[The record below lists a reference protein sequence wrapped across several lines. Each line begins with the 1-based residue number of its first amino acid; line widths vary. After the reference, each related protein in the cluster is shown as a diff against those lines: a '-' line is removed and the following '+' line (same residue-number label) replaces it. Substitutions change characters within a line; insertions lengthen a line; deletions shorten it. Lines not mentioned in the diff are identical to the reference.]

1 MISTSSQNTRTSGR
15 ERSGV
20 FPIRLRPD
28 SENWIPSHKSRL
40 QLSWATASKPGS
52 RSRCSLR
59 GGIYGPPP
67 TQPVIK
73 ALHRCSSPAMEKGI
87 VIMFTLFPLGQI
99 VATPGALAA
108 LERAKQTATCFL
120 ARHATGD
127 WGELEPTDIAEN
139 EYSMAHGFR
148 LLSSYQTGAGEKL
161 WIITEADRS
170 VTTLLLPDEY

>member
-1 MISTSSQNTRTSGR
+1 
-15 ERSGV
+15 
-20 FPIRLRPD
+20 
-28 SENWIPSHKSRL
+28 
-40 QLSWATASKPGS
+40 
-52 RSRCSLR
+52 
-59 GGIYGPPP
+59 
-67 TQPVIK
+67 
-73 ALHRCSSPAMEKGI
+73 
-87 VIMFTLFPLGQI
+87 MFTLFPLGQI